1 MRGSGRGVCMD
12 RPDEE
17 YWAHSMVNYLCCCY
31 LYLAIYP
38 TKTMFPPGRGQST
51 NANRGGVLGSG
62 ARIIALQQQVQQLQQ
77 QLQQTQIDNNQLS
90 AQLQQAQNDNNR
102 FREENTQLQQENT
115 QLKQSSA
122 DDEEHIQHLRRTNR
136 EIMANLKEANEA
148 LDDPDND
155 VELLTDKLWI
165 EKYNHKKTFEKYQQ
179 LLFIMSLIIDV
190 DTLPPYI
197 LKLGK
202 LDTTTNERKA
212 SIFRHQAVLVNPI
225 PRNRYIKPTVG
236 INLLVSGLDKFTF
249 SKDVKD
255 GLRDK
260 IGISKPEGMEIE
272 EAVPPAD
279 GGAVVPPGGGEVP
292 SGGGEAVQPPAGGG
306 VRGGGMDEEG
316 GAAAVNRGGN
326 TEGGGD
332 EDEAMEG
339 AAAPPAAPRRSN
351 RRAGSGG
358 DGGELSGG
366 GSAVAGGVAGG
377 DEDSGGGGGDTLS
390 ARKEEEEIKENALI
404 DSLPDGAKEKLRIID
419 NCIAALKNDLA
430 NDSLLIESQRESP
443 LSVGALKD
451 AFATLLYIRH
461 CIIFT
466 KTFQPEEIKDF
477 NVDDYI
483 RNKNTKRKGITEN
496 VRKALETIRDKTG
509 LTNTELGVECK
520 NKGELYCYVVL

>member
-1 MRGSGRGVCMD
+1 
-12 RPDEE
+12 
-17 YWAHSMVNYLCCCY
+17 
-31 LYLAIYP
+31 
-38 TKTMFPPGRGQST
+38 MFPPGRGQPNT
-51 NANRGGVLGSG
+51 NRGGILSSG
-62 ARIIALQQQVQQLQQ
+62 ARIIALQQQVEQLQQ
-77 QLQQTQIDNNQLS
+77 QLQQKQIDNNQLS
-90 AQLQQAQNDNNR
+90 VQLQQAQNDNNR
-102 FREENTQLQQENT
+102 FHEENTQLQQENT

-122 DDEEHIQHLRRTNR
+122 EDEEHIQHLLRTNR
-136 EIMANLKEANEA
+136 DVIAELKEANDA

-155 VELLTDKLWI
+155 AEVLADMLCFEKHNHMKTK
-165 EKYNHKKTFEKYQQ
+165 EKYYQ
-179 LLFIMSLIIDV
+179 LCFIMSLIIDF

-197 LKLGK
+197 HKLGGK
-202 LDTTTNERKA
+202 GGKT
-212 SIFRHQAVLVNPI
+212 SIFHHQAVLVNPI

-260 IGISKPEGMEIE
+260 IGISEPEGMEIE

-339 AAAPPAAPRRSN
+339 AAAPPAAPPRSK

-390 ARKEEEEIKENALI
+390 ARTEEEEIKENALI
-404 DSLPDGAKEKLRIID
+404 DSLPDGAKEKLGIID
-419 NCIAALKNDLA
+419 NCIATLKNDLA
-430 NDSLLIESQRESP
+430 NDSLRNESQRESP
-443 LSVGALKD
+443 LSVGRLKD

-466 KTFQPEEIKDF
+466 KTFQSEEIKDF

-483 RNKNTKRKGITEN
+483 RSINTKRKGIYDN